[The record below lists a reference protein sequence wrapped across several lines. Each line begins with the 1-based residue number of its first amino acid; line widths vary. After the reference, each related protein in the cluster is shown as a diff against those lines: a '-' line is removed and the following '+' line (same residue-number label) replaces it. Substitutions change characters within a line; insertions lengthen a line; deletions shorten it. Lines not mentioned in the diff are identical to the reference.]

1 MAKNRYIPFAEL
13 SEMET
18 GVELRVRGTLGRH
31 HFVITNKSETRI
43 KVSGFNT
50 YGSKTGETTI
60 KPGGSLGYNCGS
72 VWAIKPQSDMTPL
85 ELLRS
90 EFRISKDM
98 VFIIPRSEIESIEL
112 EEMTSSISEDNPHA
126 NHNRFWGNGET
137 WGYTG
142 ENCAFS
148 IYHSFHGGVDQRR
161 RVHRIFI
168 VKENF
173 DEGVQE
179 CFRALAE
186 YSGKSFSNIKH
197 PANGLLFAP

>member
-18 GVELRVRGTLGRH
+18 GVQLRAANTLGRH
-31 HFVITNKSETRI
+31 HFIIETKSETHIR
-43 KVSGFNT
+43 VSGWNT
-50 YGSKTGETTI
+50 YGIKAGETTI
-60 KPGGSLGYNCGS
+60 KKDGSLGYNCGS

-98 VFIIPRSEIESIEL
+98 VFIIPRSEIQNVEL
-112 EEMTSSISEDNPHA
+112 EELTSSIDEDNEYA

-137 WGYTG
+137 WGYKG
-142 ENCAFS
+142 VNCAFS
-148 IYHSFHGGVDQRR
+148 IYHSFMVELTSVQSSPY
-161 RVHRIFI
+161 FI
-168 VKENF
+168 VKKTLR
-173 DEGVQE
+173 GVQE

-186 YSGKSFSNIKH
+186 FE
-197 PANGLLFAP
+197 

>member
-1 MAKNRYIPFAEL
+1 MANRYYTFAEL
-13 SEMET
+13 SEKPL
-18 GVELRVRGTLGRH
+18 GVQLRAANTLGRH
-31 HFVITNKSETRI
+31 HFIIETKSETHIR
-43 KVSGFNT
+43 VSGWNT
-50 YGSKTGETTI
+50 YGIKAGETTI
-60 KPGGSLGYNCGS
+60 KQGGSLGYNCGS
-72 VWAIKPQSDMTPL
+72 VWAIKPQSDMTPI

-137 WGYTG
+137 WGYKG
-142 ENCAFS
+142 EHCAFT

-197 PANGLLFAP
+197 PANGLMLAP

>member
-1 MAKNRYIPFAEL
+1 MAKRYFSFANL
-13 SEMET
+13 SEMEA
-18 GVELRVRGTLGRH
+18 GVELRPNGTLGRH
-31 HFVITNKSETRI
+31 HFIITNKSETHI
-43 KVSGFNT
+43 SVSGFNT
-50 YGSKTGETTI
+50 DGSKAGETTI
-60 KPGGSLGYNCGS
+60 KQGGSLGYNCGS
-72 VWAIKPQSDMTPL
+72 VWAIKPKSEMTPL
-85 ELLRS
+85 QLLRS
-90 EFRISKDM
+90 EFKISKDM
-98 VFIIPRSEIESIEL
+98 VFIIPRSEIKNIEL
-112 EEMTSSISEDNPHA
+112 EEMTSAIDDDNPHA

-173 DEGVQE
+173 KEGVKE
-179 CFRALAE
+179 CFKALAD
-186 YSGKSFSNIKH
+186 YSGKGFSNIKH

>member
-1 MAKNRYIPFAEL
+1 MAKRYISFAEL
-13 SEMET
+13 SEKPT
-18 GVELRVRGTLGRH
+18 GVQLHASGTLGRH
-31 HFVITNKSETRI
+31 HYIIEYKTDTHI
-43 KVSGFNT
+43 GVSGWNT
-50 YGSKTGETTI
+50 DGSKAGETTI
-60 KPGGSLGYNCGS
+60 KQGGSLGYNCGS
-72 VWAIKPQSDMTPL
+72 VWAIKPKSEMTPI

-90 EFRISKDM
+90 EFRISKNM
-98 VFIIPRSEIESIEL
+98 VFIIPRSEIASVEL
-112 EEMTSSISEDNPHA
+112 EELKSSISEDNPHA

-173 DEGVQE
+173 KEGVKE
-179 CFRALAE
+179 CFKALAD
-186 YSGKSFSNIKH
+186 YSGKGFSNIKH